1 MNGKLYYSDKK
12 RLAIYI
18 IDAKFNKETIEIVK
32 TTIDDIFPD
41 DYRVLVLPSGTEV
54 IDMDNTKED

>member
-32 TTIDDIFPD
+32 ITIDDIFPD

>member
-1 MNGKLYYSDKK
+1 MNSKFYYSDKK
-12 RLAIYI
+12 KLAIYI

-54 IDMDNTKED
+54 IDMDTKED